1 MRTRPTPPSPIRR
14 PGRALPGAVGLLA
27 ALLGAA
33 GLLAAC
39 GSDADPAAVDTTG
52 PGATQATGDS
62 TATDD
67 TTAGTDG
74 AFPVEIDTAAGPVTI
89 EARPEAI
96 VSLSPTATEM
106 LWAVGAGDQVKA
118 VDSLSNYPE
127 GTPVTDLSAF
137 EPNLEAIAAQQP
149 DLVVLGYANDE
160 IQAGLA
166 GLGIPV
172 LLEEAATSLDDTYS
186 QITEL
191 GLATGHPDEAAA
203 ANASIRSGIDEVVQG
218 LPAPGGT
225 KPKVYHEL
233 DDTFYSAS
241 SGSFIGQLYALLGYD
256 NIADAA
262 DPDGSVGYPQLNAEQ
277 IIQSDPDVIVIT
289 DAYSYGPADIAAR
302 PGWNTIK
309 AVTDD
314 RVVVVD
320 DDIASRWGPRVVE
333 LLRTIAA
340 ATPAPAG
347 AAQQ

>member
-1 MRTRPTPPSPIRR
+1 MRTRPTPPSPTRR
-14 PGRALPGAVGLLA
+14 PGRALVA

-39 GSDADPAAVDTTG
+39 SSGADTAAVGTTDAAGTGEGATADTATADTNPAADTG
-52 PGATQATGDS
+52 
-62 TATDD
+62 
-67 TTAGTDG
+67 
-74 AFPVEIDTAAGPVTI
+74 FPVEIDTAAGLVTI

-127 GTPVTDLSAF
+127 GTPMTDLSAF
-137 EPNLEAIAAQQP
+137 EPNLEAIAAQEP
-149 DLVVLGYANDE
+149 DLVVLGFPNDE

-166 GLGIPV
+166 KLGIAV
-172 LLEEAATSLDDTYS
+172 LLQPAAASLDDTYAQLS
-186 QITEL
+186 EL

-203 ANASIRSGIDEVVQG
+203 AVATLRSGIDEVVKGMPAAQG
-218 LPAPGGT
+218 A
-225 KPKVYHEL
+225 KPTVYHEL

-241 SGSFIGQLYALLGYD
+241 SGSYIGQLYQLLGYD

-277 IIQSDPDVIVIT
+277 IIQADPDLIVIT
-289 DAYSYGPADIAAR
+289 DAYGYGPADIAAR

-309 AVTDD
+309 AVAQD
-314 RVVVVD
+314 RVVVVN
-320 DDIASRWGPRVVE
+320 DDIASRWGPRV
-333 LLRTIAA
+333 LDFLRTIAA
-340 ATPAPAG
+340 ATPVPAG

>member
-1 MRTRPTPPSPIRR
+1 MPTPPYPSSPSRR
-14 PGRALPGAVGLLA
+14 PGRALLA

-33 GLLAAC
+33 ALLAAC
-39 GSDADPAAVDTTG
+39 ASSAERAAVDITSDTIADSS
-52 PGATQATGDS
+52 AT
-62 TATDD
+62 
-67 TTAGTDG
+67 
-74 AFPVEIDTAAGPVTI
+74 AFPIEIDTAGGPVTI

-96 VSLSPTATEM
+96 VSMSPTATEM
-106 LWAVGAGDQVKA
+106 LWAIGAGDQVKA
-118 VDSLSNYPE
+118 VDSLSTYPA

-149 DLVVLGYANDE
+149 DLVVLGFANDE

-172 LLEEAATSLDDTYS
+172 LLEEAASTLDDTYS
-186 QITEL
+186 QMTDL

-203 ANASIRSGIDEVVQG
+203 AVASVRSGIDEVVKG
-218 LPAPGGT
+218 MAATPGARPT
-225 KPKVYHEL
+225 VYHEL

-241 SGSFIGQLYALLGYD
+241 SGSFIGQLYQLLGYD

-277 IIQSDPDVIVIT
+277 IIKANPDLIVIT

-309 AVTDD
+309 AVADD
-314 RVVVVD
+314 RVVVVN
-320 DDIASRWGPRVVE
+320 DDIASRWGPRVVDF
-333 LLRTIAA
+333 LRTIAD
-340 ATPAPAG
+340 ATPVPAG

>member
-1 MRTRPTPPSPIRR
+1 M
-14 PGRALPGAVGLLA
+14 
-27 ALLGAA
+27 LLGAA

-39 GSDADPAAVDTTG
+39 GSGTEPAAVDTTG
-52 PGATQATGDS
+52 ADATAAT
-62 TATDD
+62 
-67 TTAGTDG
+67 TTAASGSVGTDPAAG
-74 AFPVEIDTAAGPVTI
+74 FPVELDTAAGPVTI

-96 VSLSPTATEM
+96 VSMSPTATEM
-106 LWAVGAGDQVKA
+106 LWAVGAADQVKA
-118 VDSLSNYPE
+118 VDSLSTYPA

-166 GLGIPV
+166 ELGIPV
-172 LLEEAATSLDDTYS
+172 LLEEAASTLDDTYS
-186 QITEL
+186 QIADL

-203 ANASIRSGIDEVVQG
+203 VNAALRAGIDEVVKG
-218 LPAPGGT
+218 MPAAAGA
-225 KPKVYHEL
+225 KPTVYHEL

-241 SGSFIGQLYALLGYD
+241 SGSFIGQLYQLLGYD

-277 IIQSDPDVIVIT
+277 IIQSNPDLIVIT

-309 AVTDD
+309 AVADD
-314 RVVVVD
+314 RVVVVND
-320 DDIASRWGPRVVE
+320 DVASRWGPRVVE
-333 LLRTIAA
+333 FLQAIAA
-340 ATPAPAG
+340 ATPAAAPAG

>member
-1 MRTRPTPPSPIRR
+1 MRTRPSPSPSSLQ
-14 PGRALPGAVGLLA
+14 PGRALGVVLLS
-27 ALLGAA
+27 AA

-39 GSDADPAAVDTTG
+39 GSNADPVAVDTTG
-52 PGATQATGDS
+52 SATTGPATTDAA
-62 TATDD
+62 TASSDPAAT
-67 TTAGTDG
+67 
-74 AFPVEIDTAAGPVTI
+74 FPVEIDTASGPVTI

-96 VSLSPTATEM
+96 VSMSPTATEM

-118 VDSLSNYPE
+118 VDSLSNYPA
-127 GTPVTDLSAF
+127 GAPVTDLSAY
-137 EPNLEAIAAQQP
+137 EPNLEAIAAQEP
-149 DLVVLGYANDE
+149 DLVVLGFANDE

-186 QITEL
+186 QIAEL

-203 ANASIRSGIDEVVQG
+203 VNASLRSGIDEVVKG
-218 LPAPGGT
+218 MPGPAGA

-241 SGSFIGQLYALLGYD
+241 SGSFIGQLYQLLGYD

-262 DPDGSVGYPQLNAEQ
+262 DPDGSVGYPQLNAEE
-277 IIQSDPDVIVIT
+277 IIQSNPDVIVIT
-289 DAYSYGPADIAAR
+289 DAYSYGPADIASR

-309 AVTDD
+309 AVADD
-314 RVVVVD
+314 RVVVVSD
-320 DDIASRWGPRVVE
+320 DVASRWGPRVVE
-333 LLRTIAA
+333 FLRTIAA
-340 ATPAPAG
+340 ATPTAAPAG

>member
-1 MRTRPTPPSPIRR
+1 MTTRPSPSSPAPR
-14 PGRALPGAVGLLA
+14 PGRALLLA
-27 ALLGAA
+27 LAVAA

-39 GSDADPAAVDTTG
+39 GSGAETGAVDTE
-52 PGATQATGDS
+52 PDAA
-62 TATDD
+62 D
-67 TTAGTDG
+67 TTAAAANAGTGDPD
-74 AFPVEIDTAAGPVTI
+74 FPVEIDTAAGPVTI

-96 VSLSPTATEM
+96 VSMSPTATEM

-127 GTPVTDLSAF
+127 GTPVTDLSAY

-149 DLVVLGYANDE
+149 DLVVLGFANDE
-160 IQAGLA
+160 IQAGLS

-172 LLEEAATSLDDTYS
+172 LLEEAATGLDDTYS
-186 QITEL
+186 QMTEL

-203 ANASIRSGIDEVVQG
+203 AVASLRSGIEAVVQG
-218 LPAPGGT
+218 MPATPGA
-225 KPKVYHEL
+225 KPTVYHEL

-241 SGSFIGQLYALLGYD
+241 SGSFIGQLYQLLGYD

-262 DPDGSVGYPQLNAEQ
+262 DPDGSVGYPQLNAEL
-277 IIQSDPDVIVIT
+277 IIQANPDLIVIT

-309 AVTDD
+309 AVADD
-314 RVVVVD
+314 RVVVVND
-320 DDIASRWGPRVVE
+320 DVASRWGPRVVDF
-333 LLRTIAA
+333 LRTIAD
-340 ATPAPAG
+340 ATPVPAG

>member
-1 MRTRPTPPSPIRR
+1 LRSRHTPSSSSRR
-14 PGRALPGAVGLLA
+14 PGRALGA
-27 ALLGAA
+27 ALLGAL

-39 GSDADPAAVDTTG
+39 GSGTDSG
-52 PGATQATGDS
+52 TGDS
-62 TATDD
+62 LASADSIASVASTAE
-67 TTAGTDG
+67 TAAD

-118 VDSLSNYPE
+118 VDSLSTYPA

-149 DLVVLGYANDE
+149 DLVVLGFANDE

-172 LLEEAATSLDDTYS
+172 LLQPAASTLDDTYS
-186 QITEL
+186 QLAEL
-191 GLATGHPDEAAA
+191 GLATGHPDEAADA
-203 ANASIRSGIDEVVQG
+203 VADLRAGIDEVVKG
-218 LPAPGGT
+218 MPAPAGAR
-225 KPKVYHEL
+225 PKVYHEL

-241 SGSFIGQLYALLGYD
+241 SGSFIGQLYQLLGYD

-277 IIQSDPDVIVIT
+277 IIQANPDLIVIT

-309 AVTDD
+309 AVADD
-314 RVVVVD
+314 RVVVVND
-320 DDIASRWGPRVVE
+320 DVASRWGPRVVE
-333 LLRTIAA
+333 FLQAVAA
-340 ATPAPAG
+340 ATPTPAG

>member
-1 MRTRPTPPSPIRR
+1 LPTPPYPSSPSRR
-14 PGRALPGAVGLLA
+14 PGRALLA

-33 GLLAAC
+33 ALLAAC
-39 GSDADPAAVDTTG
+39 ASSAERAAVDITSDTIADSS
-52 PGATQATGDS
+52 AT
-62 TATDD
+62 
-67 TTAGTDG
+67 
-74 AFPVEIDTAAGPVTI
+74 AFPIEIDTAGGPVTI

-96 VSLSPTATEM
+96 VSMSPTATEM
-106 LWAVGAGDQVKA
+106 LWAIGAGDQVKA
-118 VDSLSNYPE
+118 VDSLSTYPA

-149 DLVVLGYANDE
+149 DLVVLGFANDE

-172 LLEEAATSLDDTYS
+172 LLEEAASTLDDTYS
-186 QITEL
+186 QMTDL

-203 ANASIRSGIDEVVQG
+203 AVASVRSGIDEVVKG
-218 LPAPGGT
+218 MAATPGARPT
-225 KPKVYHEL
+225 VYHEL

-241 SGSFIGQLYALLGYD
+241 SGSFIGQLYQLLGYD

-277 IIQSDPDVIVIT
+277 IIKANPDLIVIT

-309 AVTDD
+309 AVADD
-314 RVVVVD
+314 RVVVVN
-320 DDIASRWGPRVVE
+320 DDIASRWGPRVVDF
-333 LLRTIAA
+333 LRTIAD
-340 ATPAPAG
+340 ATPVPAG

>member
-1 MRTRPTPPSPIRR
+1 MTTRPSPSSPSHR
-14 PGRALPGAVGLLA
+14 PGRALGAALLGAVGLLA
-27 ALLGAA
+27 A
-33 GLLAAC
+33 C
-39 GSDADPAAVDTTG
+39 GSGADPGAVDVTAAPGT
-52 PGATQATGDS
+52 GAT
-62 TATDD
+62 
-67 TTAGTDG
+67 TTAADA

-118 VDSLSNYPE
+118 VDSLSNYPA

-149 DLVVLGYANDE
+149 DLVVLGFANDE
-160 IQAGLA
+160 IRAGLA

-172 LLEEAATSLDDTYS
+172 LLAPAATSLDDTYS
-186 QITEL
+186 QISEL

-203 ANASIRSGIDEVVQG
+203 AVASIRSGIDDVVKG
-218 LPAPGGT
+218 VPAPAGGR
-225 KPKVYHEL
+225 PAVYHEL

-241 SGSFIGQLYALLGYD
+241 SGSFIGQLYQLLGFD

-277 IIQSDPDVIVIT
+277 IIQANPDLIVIT

-302 PGWNTIK
+302 PGWNTIT
-309 AVTDD
+309 AVADD
-314 RVVVVD
+314 RVVVVN
-320 DDIASRWGPRVVE
+320 DDIASRWGPRVVDF
-333 LLRTIAA
+333 LRAIAA
-340 ATPAPAG
+340 AVPSGAPAG

>member
-1 MRTRPTPPSPIRR
+1 MTTRPSPSSPSRR
-14 PGRALPGAVGLLA
+14 PGRALLA

-33 GLLAAC
+33 SLLAAC
-39 GSDADPAAVDTTG
+39 SS
-52 PGATQATGDS
+52 GADS
-62 TATDD
+62 TAADSTAAGSTGAPGTTTAD
-67 TTAGTDG
+67 TTTADSSTAQGDAG
-74 AFPVEIDTAAGPVTI
+74 FPVEIDTAAGPVTI

-96 VSLSPTATEM
+96 VSMSPSATEM

-118 VDSLSNYPE
+118 VDSLSNYPA
-127 GTPVTDLSAF
+127 GAPVTDLSAF

-149 DLVVLGYANDE
+149 DLVVLGFPNDE
-160 IQAGLA
+160 IEDGLA

-172 LLEEAATSLDDTYS
+172 LLQPAATSLDDTYS
-186 QITEL
+186 QLSEL

-203 ANASIRSGIDEVVQG
+203 AVASLRSGIDEVVRG
-218 LPAPGGT
+218 MPAPAGA

-241 SGSFIGQLYALLGYD
+241 SGSFIGQLYQLLGYD

-262 DPDGSVGYPQLNAEQ
+262 DPEGSVGYPQLNAEQ
-277 IIQSDPDVIVIT
+277 IIQADPDLIVIT

-309 AVTDD
+309 AVADD
-314 RVVVVD
+314 RVVVVND
-320 DDIASRWGPRVVE
+320 DVASRWGPRVVE
-333 LLRTIAA
+333 FLRTIAA
-340 ATPAPAG
+340 ATPVAAPAG